1 MINTLLDKW
10 DGGRSLKERLYDL
23 FFIAIIAAIGHLD
36 FWHTSPKTS
45 MATAV
50 TIIMATVIALL
61 YLLQLPRLK
70 NNSDVPYKLTFFF
83 YVIYVISTFILTST
97 LTRDVLALSYWPRLA
112 TFVIIEAIM
121 MTRVMHDH

>member
-1 MINTLLDKW
+1 
-10 DGGRSLKERLYDL
+10 
-23 FFIAIIAAIGHLD
+23 
-36 FWHTSPKTS
+36 
-45 MATAV
+45 MATAI
-50 TIIMATVIALL
+50 TIIVSTVIALL

-70 NNSDVPYKLTFFF
+70 NNSDIPYKLTFFF

-97 LTRDVLALSYWPRLA
+97 LTRDVLSLSYWPRLA